1 MSKLGCMRALHA
13 IGTRLPAAVASS
25 LGALVLS
32 ACAAPPLPSAQI
44 TPPRGE
50 RILVKVMADAA
61 TADDIARSATRV
73 AGVPVR
79 YAAAAGASWH
89 ALFLECRD
97 GAECSAA
104 IARLRAAPEAFAAV
118 EPDGRRRAQ

>member
-1 MSKLGCMRALHA
+1 MPKLGRMRALHA
-13 IGTRLPAAVASS
+13 FGTRLPAAFAGS

-32 ACAAPPLPSAQI
+32 ACAAAPPQPAVA
-44 TPPRGE
+44 PPRGE
-50 RILVKVMADAA
+50 RILVKVVAGAA
-61 TADDIARSATRV
+61 TADEIASSAARV

-89 ALFLECRD
+89 ALFLDC
-97 GAECSAA
+97 GSPAECSAA
-104 IARLRAAPEAFAAV
+104 IARLRAAPQAFAAV